1 MINENA
7 RNDFVGRIETTVAE
21 PSTGLRRSVGF
32 YGLMFISLGS
42 IIGSGWLL
50 GALNA
55 AKVAGPASIL
65 SWALA
70 AGMLALLALTY
81 AELGATYP
89 VAGGAARFPYYSH
102 GPIAGFTA
110 GWASWLQAVFIA
122 PIEVLAVITYVNS
135 VGWVNT
141 HFNMLNKV
149 GDNAGLLNE
158 VGLVVAIVLML
169 LFTAVNLA
177 GTKFLS
183 DSNVIV
189 VLWKTAVP
197 ILAIGAVAA
206 LRFNSENFHAGGG
219 FMPFG
224 FHGVFAALA
233 GGVVFALQGFE
244 QAVQLAGEARN
255 PKRDVSRAILAAMAI
270 GAVLYSLLQVVMIAA
285 LEPRNIATNWARPL
299 GADPSDYGAW
309 YTIALA
315 VGAGWLAKLLI
326 VDAIISPAG
335 TGVVYVATSSRL
347 SYALGEKREMPAAL
361 VATNRKGVPVVSIV
375 VSAVVGLLAFGPFK
389 SWGALVTVITATTA
403 IMYAF
408 APVSL
413 AALHKLDGP
422 RTTNYRMPL
431 PKFLLPAAF
440 CSANLIIYWGG
451 FDTTWKLV
459 SAIAAGLVLFTVGAW
474 RRKTG
479 AQRTIRNAIWIAPW
493 LGGHVLIGM
502 LGRYGN
508 GSKGVLPDWVDIAV
522 VIIFAL
528 AIYYWAVSLALT
540 KEESAAAV
548 SAQPLC
554 TKSGKSDLFLC
565 GLCVSLR
572 PSALKRP
579 INAENTEIRRGP
591 QRKDFHPTR
600 FFVQSSAQ
608 PLFLKSL
615 KSLLDTVSTV
625 TR

>member
-7 RNDFVGRIETTVAE
+7 QNDFVGRVEADVSKPA
-21 PSTGLRRSVGF
+21 TGLRRSVGF
-32 YGLMFISLGS
+32 YGLMFVSLGS

-65 SWALA
+65 SWLLA
-70 AGMLALLALTY
+70 AGMLSLLALVY

-89 VAGGAARFPYYSH
+89 VTGGAARFPYYSH
-102 GPIAGFTA
+102 GPITGFTA
-110 GWASWLQAVFIA
+110 GWAAWLQSVFVT

-135 VGWVNT
+135 IGWVNI
-141 HFNMLNKV
+141 HFNMLNKI
-149 GDNAGLLNE
+149 GNNAGLLNGA
-158 VGLVVAIVLML
+158 GLTVAIVLML
-169 LFTAVNLA
+169 LFTSVNLA
-177 GTKFLS
+177 GAKFLS

-189 VLWKTAVP
+189 VMWKTAVP
-197 ILAIGAVAA
+197 LLAIAVVAA
-206 LRFNSENFHAGGG
+206 LRFNVENFHAGGG

-270 GAVLYSLLQVVMIAA
+270 GAVLYTLLQVVMIAA
-285 LEPRNIATNWARPL
+285 LEPRNIATSWTRPL
-299 GADPSDYGAW
+299 GTDPSDYGAW

-335 TGVVYVATSSRL
+335 TGIVYVASSSRL
-347 SYALGEKREMPAAL
+347 SYALGEEREMPSAL
-361 VATNRKGVPVVSIV
+361 VTTDRKGVPVVSIL

-413 AALHKLDGP
+413 AALQKVDGS
-422 RTTNYRMPL
+422 RARQYRMPL
-431 PKFLLPAAF
+431 PKLLLPAAF
-440 CSANLIIYWGG
+440 CSANLVIYWGG

-459 SAIAAGLVLFTVGAW
+459 TAIAVGLALFTVGAW
-474 RRKTG
+474 RRRTG
-479 AQRTIRNAIWIAPW
+479 AQRAIRNALWIVPW
-493 LGGHVLIGM
+493 LGGHVLIGL
-502 LGRYGN
+502 LGRYGS
-508 GSKGVLPDWVDIAV
+508 GAKGVLPGWIDIVV
-522 VIIFAL
+522 VIIFSL
-528 AIYYWAVSLALT
+528 AIFYWAVSLAFT
-540 KEESAAAV
+540 AAQSAAAIIKDTP
-548 SAQPLC
+548 QLR
-554 TKSGKSDLFLC
+554 SG
-565 GLCVSLR
+565 V
-572 PSALKRP
+572 
-579 INAENTEIRRGP
+579 E
-591 QRKDFHPTR
+591 
-600 FFVQSSAQ
+600 
-608 PLFLKSL
+608 
-615 KSLLDTVSTV
+615 
-625 TR
+625 